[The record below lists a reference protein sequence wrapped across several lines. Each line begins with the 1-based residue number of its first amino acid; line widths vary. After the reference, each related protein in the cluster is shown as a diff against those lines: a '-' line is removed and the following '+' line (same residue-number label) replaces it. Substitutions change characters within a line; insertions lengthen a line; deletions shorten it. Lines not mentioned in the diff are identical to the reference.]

1 MKLSTSLAIT
11 AALLLL
17 CALSDSLLGTRYMVS
32 TVLQP
37 FPHLII
43 LGVVFWDLLLW
54 YRQRQTKARQSVPP
68 RGKDLVDRVLLFVMA
83 VYVFAVAGL
92 VGEYLIRLGKK

>member
-1 MKLSTSLAIT
+1 MKLSTSLALT

-17 CALSDSLLGTRYMVS
+17 CAMSDALWGTRYMVS
-32 TVLQP
+32 AVLQP

-43 LGVVFWDLLLW
+43 LGAVFWDLFLW

-68 RGKDLVDRVLLFVMA
+68 RGKNLADKALLFVMA
-83 VYVFAVAGL
+83 TYVLAVAGL
-92 VGEYLIRLGKK
+92 VWEYLIS